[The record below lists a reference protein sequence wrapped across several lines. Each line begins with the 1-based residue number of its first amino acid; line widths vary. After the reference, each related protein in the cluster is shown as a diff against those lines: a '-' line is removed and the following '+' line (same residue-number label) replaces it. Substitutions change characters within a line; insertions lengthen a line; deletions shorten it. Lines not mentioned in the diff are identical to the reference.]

1 MDDIEFNSQKE
12 GSAFVIESFFQ
23 LFHILK
29 KVVCDYLCFVTWY
42 ALLLKVAIRGW
53 VPKEYQE
60 NIPRTITPPTA

>member
-1 MDDIEFNSQKE
+1 MDNIELNSQKA
-12 GSAFVIESFFQ
+12 GSAFLIYSFFQ
-23 LFHILK
+23 LFHILR
-29 KVVCDYLCFVTWY
+29 KVICDYLCLVTWC